1 MTRAEKRKLKATQP
15 NAFRELLKVQKHFLK
30 GFDSD
35 LKNVKDPRHQSYIEY
50 GINEILYAPILKN
63 ICNIKSMQEMT
74 DKLNTSESIIN
85 YSTIM
90 NNKELNELPHYVT
103 VNECLKLLEP
113 KELEKLRKKMIK
125 KLIRKRS
132 FENAR
137 FLDEYWLIIV
147 DATQI
152 YHFKEKHCEHCLRKT
167 YTNKETGEKKIVYYH
182 NVLEAKIVLGDKL
195 IISMG
200 TEFIENEKEDVDK
213 QDCEINA
220 FKRLSKKLKKDF
232 PGLPIC
238 IMGDSLYAAE
248 SIFKICDENRWKF
261 LIRFKDGSIPSIA
274 EEFHTIK
281 QMGEASSQKTIN
293 WVNGIAY
300 NKREVNVMD
309 FIYKKKDKNT
319 TFQWITDIEITPKK
333 AKEFAQTGR
342 KRWKIE
348 NEGFN
353 IQKNHRY
360 DITHA
365 NSLDYNAMK
374 NHYLIIQIADIILQL
389 YTIGSKILR
398 VLKKTIKNISSDL
411 LNCFAGTVLTKED
424 ILYTEKRTAISIS

>member
-1 MTRAEKRKLKATQP
+1 MTRAEKRKLKNTQP
-15 NAFRELLKVQKHFLK
+15 NAYRELLKVQKHFLK

-35 LKNVKDPRHQSYIEY
+35 LKKAKDPRHQSYIEY
-50 GINEILYAPILKN
+50 GINEILYTPILKN
-63 ICNIKSMQEMT
+63 ICNIKSMQGMT
-74 DKLNTSESIIN
+74 DKLNTSESIKN
-85 YSTIM
+85 FSTIM
-90 NNKELNELPHYVT
+90 KNKEINELPHYVT
-103 VNECLKLLEP
+103 VNDCLKQLDP
-113 KELEKLRKKMIK
+113 KELEKIRKKMIK
-125 KLIRKRS
+125 KLILKRS

-137 FLDEYWLIIV
+137 FLNKYWLIIV

-167 YTNKETGEKKIVYYH
+167 FTNKETGEKKTVYYH
-182 NVLEAKIVLGDKL
+182 NVLEAKLVLADNLIVS
-195 IISMG
+195 IG
-200 TEFIENEKEDVDK
+200 TEFIENEREDVPK
-213 QDCEINA
+213 QDCEIKA
-220 FKRLSKKLKKDF
+220 FKRLAKKLKKDF
-232 PGLPIC
+232 PRLHIC
-238 IMGDSLYAAE
+238 IMGDSLYASE
-248 SIFKICDENRWKF
+248 SIFEICDKNEWQF

-281 QMGEASSQKTIN
+281 QMGEVSRKETIS
-293 WVNGIAY
+293 WINGIAY

-309 FIYKKKDKNT
+309 FIYEKENKST
-319 TFQWITDIEITPKK
+319 TFQWITDIKITSKK

-374 NHYLIIQIADIILQL
+374 NHYLLIQIADIILQL
-389 YTIGSKILR
+389 YTVGSKILR

-424 ILYTEKRTAISIS
+424 ILYTEKRTSLSIS